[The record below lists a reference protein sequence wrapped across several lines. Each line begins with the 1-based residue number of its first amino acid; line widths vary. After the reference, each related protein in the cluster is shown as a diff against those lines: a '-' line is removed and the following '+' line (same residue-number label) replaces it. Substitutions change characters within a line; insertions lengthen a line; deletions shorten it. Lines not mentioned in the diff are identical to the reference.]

1 MKLKGFLEKS
11 ANVKLNETQRAIL
24 QYIRE
29 EKNRTL
35 KELATLLEKNEDTIA
50 RNIKFLKEK
59 SLIERVGSD
68 KIGCWEVLT

>member
-1 MKLKGFLEKS
+1 MKLKRFLEKS

-35 KELATLLEKNEDTIA
+35 KELATLIEKDEDTIA
-50 RNIKFLKEK
+50 RNIKALKEK
-59 SLIERVGSD
+59 GFIEHIGSD
-68 KIGCWEVLT
+68 KTGCWEVLK